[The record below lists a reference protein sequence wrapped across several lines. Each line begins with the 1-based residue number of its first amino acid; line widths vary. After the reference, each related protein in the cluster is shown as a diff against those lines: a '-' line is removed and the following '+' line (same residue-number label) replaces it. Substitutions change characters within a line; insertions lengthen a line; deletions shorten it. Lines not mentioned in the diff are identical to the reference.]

1 MVGGSWGPF
10 PVENTQKLER
20 PFKVTVSFTHTC
32 NLDCKLCYA
41 DCGRAAGRTELA
53 GTEWRRLISEWAEGG
68 IVALLVEGG
77 EPLFREDCLDVL
89 AHASPLMLTRLRTH
103 GTLVTSTLARRIVEA
118 GVATVL
124 VDLWGA
130 TAATHDELVGVTGAF
145 DRTIA
150 GIGHLLEVG
159 LETQLLFIMNRYNVG
174 ELQAWTDLAAGL
186 GVRTIGVLRPY
197 PIGRARRLWDEISLP
212 LPTMMEALAGLR
224 LPPRLTLMQSWHPN
238 DGNCCWQMA
247 AVNAWGDSI
256 GCTYLREFV
265 NYGNLAETTLFDTWN
280 HPRCRELR
288 SGRVETSCTNCS
300 RTQGSHGGCR
310 STAYAFH
317 GRWSAPDPFDAPLNA
332 GVDLR
337 ELPQWMRLGSNPRP
351 PDSSGS

>member
-1 MVGGSWGPF
+1 MVGGSWGPY
-10 PVENTQKLER
+10 PIENAQQIDR

-32 NLDCKLCYA
+32 NLNCRLCYA
-41 DCGRAAGRTELA
+41 DCGRSSNRVELDA
-53 GTEWRRLISEWAEGG
+53 RQWMHLIDEWADDGV
-68 IVALLVEGG
+68 VALLMEGG
-77 EPLFREDCLDVL
+77 EPLHRADCIEVL

-103 GTLVTSTLARRIVEA
+103 GTLITSDLARRLVDI

-130 TAATHDELVGVTGAF
+130 TARVHDELTGVEGAF
-145 DRTIA
+145 ERTLA
-150 GIGHLLEVG
+150 GIQHLRAAG
-159 LETQLLFIMNRYNVG
+159 METQLLFIMNRYNVA
-174 ELQAWTDLAAGL
+174 ELQAWSELAARL
-186 GVRTIGVLRPY
+186 DVATIGVLRPY
-197 PIGRARRLWDEISLP
+197 PIGRARRAWSELALP
-212 LPTMMEALAGLR
+212 LSTMMDALAELR
-224 LPPRLTLMQSWHPN
+224 VPDGLTLMQSWHPN

-265 NYGNLAETTLFDTWN
+265 NYGNLAEKTLGETWK
-280 HPRCRELR
+280 HPLCRELR
-288 SGRVETSCTNCS
+288 SGRVETNCTSCSTS
-300 RTQGSHGGCR
+300 QGSHGGCR

-337 ELPQWMRLGSNPRP
+337 ELPVWMLDMVPRP
-351 PDSSGS
+351 PGSADS